1 MYYDYSDNINPQPSN
16 YETSSAP
23 FRPNNSG
30 NGRSRCCWIRAIH
43 ARRPAAAH
51 RPVPPARPDPW
62 GLRDQ
67 WAPEGAL
74 AHLAQQAQPAP
85 WGHRVT

>member
-1 MYYDYSDNINPQPSN
+1 MKHPLPP
-16 YETSSAP
+16 SAP
-23 FRPNNSG
+23 ITAAMAG
-30 NGRSRCCWIRAIH
+30 ADAGVIRAIH
-43 ARRPAAAH
+43 ARHPAAAH

>member
-1 MYYDYSDNINPQPSN
+1 MQSMPAIQLLP
-16 YETSSAP
+16 TV
-23 FRPNNSG
+23 
-30 NGRSRCCWIRAIH
+30 RS
-43 ARRPAAAH
+43 H
-51 RPVPPARPDPW
+51 RPTGPM